1 MKDII
6 KEDLNLAKLPI
17 FQTIKKKGKS
27 LKIIRKKENE
37 KQMVLVGIVN
47 DIEVG
52 TFTTLDYKVFMFLIK
67 KYLDLEDKESFIEL
81 NLKEILEEINFT
93 KIGGSAYK
101 MIKKS
106 LKRLATIPIF
116 FTNFVKKQNGQL
128 IQTEEM
134 MTLIKSNLKFTNLR
148 SNGSTNNK
156 ITLQISTHITNN
168 LDQHYTKP
176 LIFSEI
182 KKLKNEISIIL
193 YRYLDIILANNDFVK
208 KDWLQLS
215 KELCFSYKFISEVK
229 RAVMPAL
236 NELKGKYITTGIL
249 IDFKTTRTGFIYYKQ
264 SKKLLDI
271 KQNVQKKD
279 NIIPL
284 QTKEQSKLLEIENK
298 ETIEKNKLLL
308 EFELLT
314 DKKKEKFKQLAI
326 ERSKEKFKRFSNN
339 AMSQEIAL
347 LEILRENL

>member
-6 KEDLNLAKLPI
+6 KEDLNIAKLPI
-17 FQTIKKKGKS
+17 FQTVKKKGKS
-27 LKIIRKKENE
+27 LKIIRKKDNE

-67 KYLDLEDKESFIEL
+67 KYLDLEDKNDLIKL
-81 NLKEILEEINFT
+81 NLKEILEEINF
-93 KIGGSAYK
+93 KNIGGSAYK

-134 MTLIKSNLKFTNLR
+134 MYLIKSNVKFTNSR
-148 SNGSTNNK
+148 IDGKTDNK
-156 ITLQISTHITNN
+156 ITLQLSKLITNN
-168 LDQHYTKP
+168 LDEHYTKP

-182 KKLKNEISIIL
+182 KKLKNEISVIL
-193 YRYLDIILANNDFVK
+193 YRYLDIILANSDYVK
-208 KDWLQLS
+208 KDWMQLS

-229 RAVMPAL
+229 RAVLPAL
-236 NELKGKYITTGIL
+236 EELKGKYITTGL
-249 IDFKTTRTGFIYYKQ
+249 LSDFKKTRTGFIYYKEN
-264 SKKLLDI
+264 KKMLDI
-271 KQNVQKKD
+271 KQNFIQKE
-279 NIIPL
+279 NIPKK
-284 QTKEQSKLLEIENK
+284 TKAYQQQVNSQNK
-298 ETIEKNKLLL
+298 EEEEKNKLLI
-308 EFELLT
+308 EFELLKEEEKNKFKT
-314 DKKKEKFKQLAI
+314 MADDRAKEKFK
-326 ERSKEKFKRFSNN
+326 KYWDKPT
-339 AMSQEIAL
+339 SQEIAL

>member
-1 MKDII
+1 
-6 KEDLNLAKLPI
+6 
-17 FQTIKKKGKS
+17 
-27 LKIIRKKENE
+27 
-37 KQMVLVGIVN
+37 
-47 DIEVG
+47 
-52 TFTTLDYKVFMFLIK
+52 
-67 KYLDLEDKESFIEL
+67 
-81 NLKEILEEINFT
+81 
-93 KIGGSAYK
+93 
-101 MIKKS
+101 
-106 LKRLATIPIF
+106 
-116 FTNFVKKQNGQL
+116 
-128 IQTEEM
+128 
-134 MTLIKSNLKFTNLR
+134 
-148 SNGSTNNK
+148 
-156 ITLQISTHITNN
+156 
-168 LDQHYTKP
+168 
-176 LIFSEI
+176 
-182 KKLKNEISIIL
+182 
-193 YRYLDIILANNDFVK
+193 
-208 KDWLQLS
+208 
-215 KELCFSYKFISEVK
+215 
-229 RAVMPAL
+229 MPAL